1 MEKKIKNA
9 ARWAQRNAITAEPAD
24 DHINIIADRDTYA
37 ENSLTIKTAKLYAV
51 RSGLKFAMSEDGKF
65 LTLSLRSS
73 A

>member
-9 ARWAQRNAITAEPAD
+9 ARWAQRNAITAEPAE
-24 DHINIIADRDTYA
+24 DHINIMADRDTYA
-37 ENSLTIKTAKLYAV
+37 ENLLAIKTAKLYAI
-51 RSGLKFAMSEDGKF
+51 RSGLKFSMSEDGKF